1 MIRLL
6 KMGKYVFLFFSS
18 SRAHAPMIAVGS
30 DDSSPNAMAKVQ
42 IFEYNEN
49 TRSVLLWLSY
59 CSELHLIFLN
69 VIYLFVNSIMHC
81 LPYLLISYDMLSSL
95 FW

>member
-1 MIRLL
+1 
-6 KMGKYVFLFFSS
+6 
-18 SRAHAPMIAVGS
+18 MIAVGS

-49 TRSVLLWLSY
+49 TRSVLLWFSY
-59 CSELHLIFLN
+59 CYELHLIFKN
-69 VIYLFVNSIMHC
+69 VISLFINSVMHYLS
-81 LPYLLISYDMLSSL
+81 YLLISYDILSSL